1 MMQLHW
7 LSTVLEDQRVAFPTY
22 SYLAPKHYSGKTK
35 ASHSEYVALLGTIIL
50 HRDKYTTMGLA
61 L

>member
-1 MMQLHW
+1 MMQLHG
-7 LSTVLEDQRVAFPTY
+7 LSTVLEDQRVASPTY

-50 HRDKYTTMGLA
+50 HRDK
-61 L
+61 